1 MKITLHLIIIV
12 LFLLTISSC
21 TDEDK
26 GTNPSDEFVGAS
38 FHFEDGQSLFYDS
51 FISLDDNVDTLY
63 SYEYKVDYKGN
74 LDSKEYYEYYPVI
87 EDGPFFTVPA
97 IVSTDDDEYSIYFNE
112 FCRCST
118 FFDGLEDIWV
128 KYIDFKQESWSQF
141 DLKFDSTLQ
150 SGEKLKVTY
159 KSSGNK
165 VKDTTINYKSE
176 ERYST
181 IYKFRQE
188 YQSMIGNEID
198 FEYWESYEFIVIDSV
213 GIYMNSYRYDK
224 SNQIETQVLTDHK

>member
-1 MKITLHLIIIV
+1 MLNLIKAFTLTVFLITLN
-12 LFLLTISSC
+12 SC

-26 GTNPSDEFVGAS
+26 VTNPSDEFVGAS
-38 FHFEDGQSLFYDS
+38 FQFVDGQSFYYDS
-51 FISLDDNVDTLY
+51 YISLNNNVDTLDN
-63 SYEYKVDYKGN
+63 YEYKVDYKGN
-74 LDSKEYYEYYPVI
+74 LDSKEYFEYYPVLK
-87 EDGPFFTVPA
+87 DGPFLTVPA
-97 IVSTDDDEYSIYFNE
+97 IVSTDDDEYSIYLNE

-118 FFDGLEDIWV
+118 YFDGLENIWV
-128 KYIDFKQESWSQF
+128 KYIDFKKGSWAQF

-150 SGEKLKVTY
+150 NGEKLKVTY

-165 VKDTTINYKSE
+165 VKDTKINYKSE

-181 IYKFRQE
+181 IYEFRQE
-188 YQSMIGNEID
+188 YQSMIDNEIE

-224 SNQIETQVLTDHK
+224 SNQISIEILTDHK